1 MSVTT
6 VMLSSLAALLLS
18 LTQVQG
24 NWNEW
29 WTYDGISGPAYW
41 GLINPAW
48 TMCNKVRKQLR
59 RGFVQF
65 RIFLNFLVSPDPFLN
80 LVVPIFFDKRLL
92 DLELNR
98 YGEQTPKV
106 QSHNIQMTK
115 SKSHHFDREY

>member
-1 MSVTT
+1 MSVTS

-48 TMCNKVRKQLR
+48 TMCNKVTQKREQS
-59 RGFVQF
+59 GY
-65 RIFLNFLVSPDPFLN
+65 IICLV
-80 LVVPIFFDKRLL
+80 
-92 DLELNR
+92 
-98 YGEQTPKV
+98 
-106 QSHNIQMTK
+106 
-115 SKSHHFDREY
+115 